1 MNNSDSQKPEGPEE
15 ERNSDQPEEQQA
27 AAEKPQNEDTGGEA
41 LSEAL
46 RVSFRF
52 LKLALIA
59 LVAIYLLNGIFW
71 VSQGQMKIKLRF
83 GKPVGVGPRNQYVLQ
98 PGGGWHIRWP
108 WEQVKTISTEEQTLT
123 INRHFWHFEPP
134 GGREA
139 PQRSS
144 LPPRRDGYLLTGDHG
159 LMHLQLTA
167 RYQPR
172 TDEQGALDYA
182 FHVNEPDRLLRRF
195 LYESTVEVVGRNT
208 VSETV
213 TEEKQRVLTAIR
225 DEVQQRLRQF
235 QERNGFTAGVEL
247 TSLDYTSSP
256 IVPTAVQQAY
266 ERARQA
272 ENRMNQM
279 LAEAEKEKS
288 TILQEAREVK
298 ASLLGEARA
307 YKTRVMELAK
317 ADAGTLRELLKYYE
331 QSPEMARI
339 MRERHYE
346 RSIQKVLGNS
356 QDAFVLHRSGSD
368 AQRELRVLLGRQ
380 KKRSGQEEETQQQG
394 QQRSGARQQP
404 SQTGRAAP
412 QDHQH

>member
-1 MNNSDSQKPEGPEE
+1 MSNSDSQKPEGREKD
-15 ERNSDQPEEQQA
+15 ERNPDQPEEQQA
-27 AAEKPQNEDTGGEA
+27 AAKQARNEDTGGEA

-46 RVSFRF
+46 QVSFKF

-83 GKPVGVGPRNQYVLQ
+83 GQPVGVGPRNQYVLK
-98 PGGGWHIRWP
+98 PGSGWHIRWP
-108 WEQVKTISTEEQTLT
+108 WEQVKTISTDEKTLT
-123 INRHFWHFEPP
+123 VNSQFWHFEPP
-134 GGREA
+134 GGREM
-139 PQRSS
+139 PERSS
-144 LPPRRDGYLLTGDHG
+144 LSPRRDGYLLTADRG
-159 LMHLQLTA
+159 LMHMQVEA
-167 RYQPR
+167 RYEPR

-182 FHVNEPDRLLRRF
+182 FRVNNPGDLLRGF
-195 LYESTVEVVGRNT
+195 VYESTIEVVGRNT
-208 VSETV
+208 VSEAV

-225 DEVQQRLRQF
+225 DEVRQRLRQF
-235 QERNGFTAGVEL
+235 QERNGFSAGVEL

-266 ERARQA
+266 QRAREA

-279 LAEAEKEKS
+279 LAKAEEERS
-288 TILQEAREVK
+288 TILQEGREAR

-346 RSIQKVLGNS
+346 RMIQKVLGDS
-356 QDAFVLHRSGSD
+356 QDAFVLHGSESGS
-368 AQRELRVLLGRQ
+368 QRELRVLLGRQ
-380 KKRSGQEEETQQQG
+380 QKRREEEENGQQQEG
-394 QQRSGARQQP
+394 QPEGQRQRRP
-404 SQTGRAAP
+404 SQMGRPAP
-412 QDHQH
+412 HSH